1 MKNISFRDALR
12 EAMREEMLRDESVFV
27 AGEDV
32 EIMGGAFGVT
42 KGLVEQFGKKRVRN
56 TPISEVAIIGCAV
69 GAAATGLRPVVE
81 IMIMDFITVCMD
93 QIVNQAAKMRYMF
106 GGKIRL
112 PLVIRT
118 ASGAGFASAAQHS
131 QSLEAWFTH
140 VPGIKVVMPATPY
153 DAKGLLKSAIR
164 DDNPVLFIEPKGL
177 YRFRQEVTE
186 EDYTLPLGKAE
197 VKREGR
203 DVTVVTYGQMVHTA
217 LAAAQRLESERIG
230 LEVIDLRSLSPLDK
244 GAILSS
250 VEKTGRLIVLHEAC
264 KTGGFGAEVAAL
276 VAEEGFDLLDAPIR
290 RVAAPDIPV
299 PYTTPLERFYIPDEK
314 DLIAA
319 VREIV

>member
-12 EAMREEMLRDESVFV
+12 EAMQEEMLRDEMVFV

-32 EIMGGAFGVT
+32 EVMGGAFGVT
-42 KGLVEQFGKKRVRN
+42 KGLVEQFGKRRVRN
-56 TPISEVAIIGCAV
+56 TPISEVAIVGCAV

-106 GGKIRL
+106 GGKIKL

-118 ASGAGFASAAQHS
+118 SSGAGFASAAQHS

-140 VPGIKVVMPATPY
+140 VPGLKVVLPSTPY

-164 DDNPVLFIEPKGL
+164 DDNPVLFIESKAL
-177 YRFRQEVTE
+177 YRFRGEVPE
-186 EDYTLPLGKAE
+186 EEYTLPFGVAE
-197 VKREGR
+197 VKREGQ
-203 DVTVVTYGQMVHTA
+203 DVTVVTYAQMVHTA
-217 LAAAQRLESERIG
+217 LAAAQKLEAQGIS
-230 LEVIDLRSLSPLDK
+230 LEVIDLRTLSPLDK
-244 GAILSS
+244 EAILRS
-250 VEKTGRLIVLHEAC
+250 VEKTGRLVILHEAC

-276 VAEEGFDLLDAPIR
+276 VAEEGFDSLDAPIK

-299 PYTTPLERFYIPDEK
+299 PYTTPLEKFYIPNEGN
-314 DLIAA
+314 LIEA
-319 VREIV
+319 VREII